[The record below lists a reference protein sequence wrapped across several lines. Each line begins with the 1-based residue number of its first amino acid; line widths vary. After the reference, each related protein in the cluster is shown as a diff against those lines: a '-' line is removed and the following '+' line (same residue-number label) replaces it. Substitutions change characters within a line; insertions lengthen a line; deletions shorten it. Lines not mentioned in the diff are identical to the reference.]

1 MHVAH
6 VDSQPNRF
14 TPAAHDLPV
23 STLLGALHDGIVV
36 MGAEGVI
43 TACNASAEHI
53 LGLTADQL
61 AGRTTHDPRWQAIRE
76 DGSPFPGDA
85 HPVSVSLRTGQP
97 VQNVVMGVCQPSGE
111 LTWISIN
118 SRALFHPGKQ
128 NPYAVVASFT
138 DISDL
143 KRSEA
148 ALRQSEESF
157 RLLFENN
164 PLPMWVYDLDTLR
177 FLAVNDS
184 ACTHYGYSQPEFL
197 AMTIAD
203 IRPIEHLA
211 APRVSV
217 AVTLPA
223 QQSGLWTHRK
233 KDGTRM
239 EVEVSSQP
247 VPFVGHRARLVLA
260 RDVTEHRRLETQ
272 VRQLQKMEG
281 IGRLAGGIA
290 HDFNNVLGVI
300 LGYGDRL
307 LRRLPE
313 DERKEIR
320 EVMKAAEHAATLTR
334 QLLSFSRKQV
344 LEPRILDPN
353 VVVQEIEG
361 MLRRIIGE
369 DIHLVTALRQ
379 RGGAIKADPGQLH
392 QVIMNLAINARDA
405 MPNGGTL
412 TIETADTELDE
423 SYAAEHIEVC
433 PGPYVM
439 LAVNDT
445 GIGMDRETQSRIFE
459 PFFTTKEAGKG
470 TGLGLATVYGIV
482 KQSGGHLWV
491 YSELGHGTT
500 FKVYLPR
507 VANAA
512 EAAQA
517 PTASNPL
524 PKGTETILLVEDDES
539 LRDLAREILEE
550 QGYAVLKA
558 STGKMALELAEEHA
572 GPIHLVM
579 TDLVMPG
586 MSGRELAE
594 RVMRRRLESRVLFMS
609 GYTDDALE
617 RQGILEGNAAFVGKP
632 FTLDGLLRKVREV
645 LDS

>member
-1 MHVAH
+1 MPRP
-6 VDSQPNRF
+6 DER
-14 TPAAHDLPV
+14 LP
-23 STLLGALHDGIVV
+23 LLIW
-36 MGAEGVI
+36 
-43 TACNASAEHI
+43 
-53 LGLTADQL
+53 
-61 AGRTTHDPRWQAIRE
+61 RT
-76 DGSPFPGDA
+76 
-85 HPVSVSLRTGQP
+85 
-97 VQNVVMGVCQPSGE
+97 
-111 LTWISIN
+111 
-118 SRALFHPGKQ
+118 
-128 NPYAVVASFT
+128 
-138 DISDL
+138 
-143 KRSEA
+143 KRCC
-148 ALRQSEESF
+148 
-157 RLLFENN
+157 
-164 PLPMWVYDLDTLR
+164 V
-177 FLAVNDS
+177 
-184 ACTHYGYSQPEFL
+184 
-197 AMTIAD
+197 
-203 IRPIEHLA
+203 
-211 APRVSV
+211 
-217 AVTLPA
+217 
-223 QQSGLWTHRK
+223 

-272 VRQLQKMEG
+272 LRQLQKMEG

-369 DIHLVTALRQ
+369 DIHLVTVLRQ

-423 SYAAEHIEVC
+423 SYAAEHLEVC

-439 LAVNDT
+439 LAVSDT

-512 EAAQA
+512 EGAQA
-517 PTASNPL
+517 PAASNPL

-594 RVMRRRLESRVLFMS
+594 RVTKRRLESRVLFMS